1 MPCHPDRV
9 RRHYA
14 STAEDRELDR
24 RFYELMTHVSEEV
37 CAGEDHQPYDET
49 DDARVQAAPLW
60 GLFFPIRYG
69 TESRVTASGDPLPS
83 ESRVTANAIEGD
95 TFTDFWGV

>member
-1 MPCHPDRV
+1 MPSHPERV
-9 RRHYA
+9 RRNYQRDA
-14 STAEDRELDR
+14 
-24 RFYELMTHVSEEV
+24 V
-37 CAGEDHQPYDET
+37 CSICGRIDCAH
-49 DDARVQAAPLW
+49 VQAAPLW